1 MKTKSLISPEQSLAP
16 YIDHTVLKP
25 DTTKDMVAQLCQE
38 AVQYRFAAVCV
49 PPCFVRQAV
58 AALQDTGVKV
68 ATVVGFPFGYQLA
81 KVKFFEAH
89 QALSEGATEIDVVMN
104 IAAFKSGKHE
114 EVMSEL
120 QELSTLCHFK
130 NSILKVIIETALLS
144 PEEIVQVCQICVEA
158 EADFVK
164 TSTGYAASGAQIEDV
179 LLMRANLPEHIKIK
193 ASGGIK
199 TKEAALALVK
209 AGADRIGTSSGVSLL

>member
-1 MKTKSLISPEQSLAP
+1 MAP
-16 YIDHTVLKP
+16 YIDHTVLRP
-25 DTTKDMVAQLCQE
+25 DTTQALVAQLCQE
-38 AVQYRFAAVCV
+38 AAEHHFAAVCV
-49 PPCFVRQAV
+49 PPCFVKQAV
-58 AALQDTGVKV
+58 AALQDTGVQV
-68 ATVVGFPFGYQLA
+68 ATVVGFPLGYQLA

-89 QALSEGATEIDVVMN
+89 QALAEGATEIDVVMN
-104 IAAFKSGKHE
+104 IAAFKSGRHE

-144 PEEIVQVCQICVEA
+144 PSEMVQVCKLCIEA
-158 EADFVK
+158 EVDYVK
-164 TSTGYAASGAQIEDV
+164 TSTGFAASGAQVEDI
-179 LLMRANLPEHIKIK
+179 LLLRATLPAHIKIK

>member
-1 MKTKSLISPEQSLAP
+1 MPISPDQSLAP
-16 YIDHTVLKP
+16 YIDHTVLRP
-25 DTTKDMVAQLCQE
+25 DTTQALVAQLCQE
-38 AVQYRFAAVCV
+38 AAEHHFAAVCV
-49 PPCFVRQAV
+49 PPCFVKQAV
-58 AALQDTGVKV
+58 AALQDTGVQV
-68 ATVVGFPFGYQLA
+68 ATVVGFPLGYQLA

-89 QALSEGATEIDVVMN
+89 QALAEGATEIDVVMN
-104 IAAFKSGKHE
+104 IAAFKSGRHE

-144 PEEIVQVCQICVEA
+144 PSEMVQVCKLCIEA
-158 EADFVK
+158 EVDYVK
-164 TSTGYAASGAQIEDV
+164 TSTGFAASGAQVEDI
-179 LLMRANLPEHIKIK
+179 LLLRATLPAHIKIK

>member
-1 MKTKSLISPEQSLAP
+1 MQTEPEQSLAP
-16 YIDHTVLKP
+16 YIDHTVLRP
-25 DTTKDMVAQLCQE
+25 DTTQAMVEQLCQE
-38 AVQYRFAAVCV
+38 AAQHHFAAVCV
-49 PPCFVRQAV
+49 PPCFVKQAV
-58 AALQDTGVKV
+58 AALQDTGVQI
-68 ATVVGFPFGYQLA
+68 ATVVGFPLGYQLA

-89 QALSEGATEIDVVMN
+89 QALTEGATEIDVVMN
-104 IAAFKSGKHE
+104 IAAFKSGKHD

-130 NSILKVIIETALLS
+130 NAILKVIIETALLS
-144 PEEIVQVCQICVEA
+144 PEEIVQVCNLCVEA

-164 TSTGYAASGAQIEDV
+164 TSTGFAASGAKVEDI
-179 LLMRANLPEHIKIK
+179 LLMRSTLPAHIRIK

-199 TKEAALALVK
+199 TKDAALALVK

>member
-1 MKTKSLISPEQSLAP
+1 LKINVQIEPEQSLAP
-16 YIDHTVLKP
+16 YIDHTVLRP
-25 DTTKDMVAQLCQE
+25 DTTQAMVEQLCQE
-38 AVQYRFAAVCV
+38 AAEHRFAAVCV
-49 PPCFVRQAV
+49 PPCFVKQAV
-58 AALQDTGVKV
+58 AALQDTGVEI
-68 ATVVGFPFGYQLA
+68 ATVIGFPLGYQLA

-89 QALSEGATEIDVVMN
+89 QALTEGATEIDVVMN

-130 NSILKVIIETALLS
+130 NAILKVIIETALLS
-144 PEEIVQVCQICVEA
+144 PEEIVQACHLCIEA

-164 TSTGYAASGAQIEDV
+164 TSTGFAASGAKVEDI
-179 LLMRANLPEHIKIK
+179 LLMRSTLPTHIRIK

-199 TKEAALALVK
+199 TKDAALALVK

>member
-1 MKTKSLISPEQSLAP
+1 MKTNVPIAPEESLAP

-25 DTTKDMVAQLCQE
+25 DTTRAMVEQLCQE
-38 AVQYRFAAVCV
+38 AAHHHFAAVCV
-49 PPCFVRQAV
+49 PPCFVKQAV
-58 AALQDTGVKV
+58 AALQDTGVQV
-68 ATVVGFPFGYQLA
+68 ATVVGFPLGYQLA

-89 QALSEGATEIDVVMN
+89 QALTEGATEIDVVMN
-104 IAAFKSGKHE
+104 MAAFKSGKHE

-130 NSILKVIIETALLS
+130 QSILKVIIETALLS
-144 PEEIVQVCQICVEA
+144 PEEIVQACRICEEA
-158 EADFVK
+158 EADYVK
-164 TSTGYAASGAQIEDV
+164 TSTGFASSGAKVEDI
-179 LLMRANLPEHIKIK
+179 LLMRANLPGHIKIK

-199 TKEAALALVK
+199 TREAALALVK